1 MRNAK
6 LGRGLGYVAAL
17 LVGLVGPLTIG
28 LAPAAAAQ
36 QTASATAYG
45 RHHTRGYVALGDSYS
60 SGEGTFVYTRRTDT
74 VTDRCHRSRLA
85 YAPLLRRDERRLRPL
100 SFVACSGAMTTDFYA
115 PNHDFPKER
124 AQLKALTPRTRA
136 VSLTIGGND
145 VGFSSIIGACIQ
157 TPTLNEGYH
166 CAADPL
172 LTGAV
177 TARIAALAA
186 EGRHQVPGGYDVVAI
201 KTILADIHQRSPH
214 ARIYLAGYPF
224 LFGTSTAGYAQ
235 NAAGGYT
242 CVVNGAIGAQVDYAD
257 AQWFNQT
264 TTVLNGVYQQA
275 VAASVAAGVPATYV
289 SASTFAGHGLCDVK
303 TAWIRPLL
311 LNASGTPRSESFH
324 PTPTGQRRGY
334 ERAFHRAGL

>member
-1 MRNAK
+1 MRNVK

-17 LVGLVGPLTIG
+17 VVGLVGPLTIG
-28 LAPAAAAQ
+28 SSPAGAAQ
-36 QTASATAYG
+36 QTALTTAYG
-45 RHHTRGYVALGDSYS
+45 SHHTRGYVAMGDSYS
-60 SGEGTFVYTRRTDT
+60 SGEGTFVYSRRTDSA
-74 VTDRCHRSRLA
+74 TDQCHRSRLA

-145 VGFSSIIGACIQ
+145 VGFSSIIAACIQ
-157 TPTLNEGYH
+157 TPLNEGHH

-172 LTGAV
+172 LSGAV
-177 TARIAALAA
+177 TARIAALAS

-242 CVVNGAIGAQVDYAD
+242 CVVNGAIGAHVDYAD

-303 TAWIRPLL
+303 SAWIRPLL
-311 LNASGTPRSESFH
+311 LDGTQIQSESFH
-324 PTPTGQRRGY
+324 PTRTGQRLGY
-334 ERAFHRAGL
+334 AKAFHRAGL